1 MRSLIINKKEYPFHV
16 GVRAWKEYALELQG
30 NGSELKLDNLD
41 DIYIIY
47 LGLKHGAIARD
58 KDLVKAGKKGKGFD
72 LDLEGVEGLLDTDIA
87 AYLKAVQI
95 ITAFLPK
102 GEVQKEVGPGA

>member
-1 MRSLIINKKEYPFHV
+1 MRSLIINKKEYPFLV

-30 NGSELKLDNLD
+30 NGSELKLNDLD

-47 LGLKHGAIARD
+47 LGLKHGA
-58 KDLVKAGKKGKGFD
+58 KKEGKKFN
-72 LDLEGVEGLLDTDIA
+72 LDMKGVEELLDTDIA
-87 AYLKAVQI
+87 AYLNAVQI

-102 GEVQKEVGPGA
+102 GEAKKEVRPGA